1 MTIDATHLM
10 RSPAVTY
17 TARGLED
24 SRLARQESFQGVMSR
39 ASGTLDREAR
49 AREAAEQLVAATF
62 VEPLLKQV
70 REAHKP
76 APPFTPGPGE
86 QQFRALM
93 DAELAQRIVHA
104 SQWPLVERLASDLL
118 KRVQPA

>member
-1 MTIDATHLM
+1 MTIDTTM
-10 RSPAVTY
+10 FTPSPAMTF
-17 TARGLED
+17 TARGIED
-24 SRLARQESFQGVMSR
+24 ARLARQDSFQGVISR

-49 AREAAEQLVAATF
+49 AREAAEQLVATTF

-86 QQFRALM
+86 KQFRALM

-118 KRVQPA
+118 KRTQQA